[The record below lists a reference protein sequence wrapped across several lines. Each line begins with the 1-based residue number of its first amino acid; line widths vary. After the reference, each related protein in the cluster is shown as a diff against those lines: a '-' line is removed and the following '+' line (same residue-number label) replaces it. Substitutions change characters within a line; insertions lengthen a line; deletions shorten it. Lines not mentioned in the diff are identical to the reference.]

1 MRRVI
6 RLALLAAVVAGC
18 GPSKQESPP
27 NPNLE
32 VPVVPAGGHGSK
44 AAMKDLG
51 KKK

>member
-6 RLALLAAVVAGC
+6 LLAFLAAAVAGC
-18 GPSKQESPP
+18 DQAKKDAPT

-32 VPVVPAGGHGSK
+32 VPDVPAGGHGSK